1 MQEQLQQDELLE
13 HLRDR
18 STVAIMSASQE
29 GAVTGWSP
37 GATRLLA
44 YSADEVLG
52 RPFPSL
58 AQDPRRVEEAFARV
72 RSPSP
77 VHTVC
82 FSTQLI
88 GKSGQQTPVFLC
100 LDLLQVNGMKPE
112 RVLLTARD
120 LRTVAFDPPA
130 GAHRP
135 QATTQDVTALASL
148 TPRQRLVLEL
158 MARGHSTRDI
168 AKRLGR
174 SVKTVETH
182 RAQLMRR
189 LNIHHVPGLVTFAI
203 RAGLVSIE

>member
-1 MQEQLQQDELLE
+1 MQDHLLE
-13 HLRDR
+13 QLRDR
-18 STVAIMSASQE
+18 PTVAIITASQE
-29 GAVTGWSP
+29 GAVTGWST

-58 AQDPRRVEEAFARV
+58 AQEPARLEEAFARV
-72 RSPSP
+72 RPPSP

-82 FSTQLI
+82 LSTQLI
-88 GKSGQQTPVFLC
+88 GRSGQQTPVFLC
-100 LDLLQVNGMKPE
+100 LDVLEHNGVKPE
-112 RVLLTARD
+112 AVLLTARD
-120 LRTVAFDPPA
+120 LRTVAFEAPTAPS
-130 GAHRP
+130 RP
-135 QATTQDVTALASL
+135 QGTAQDASALASL
-148 TPRQRLVLEL
+148 TPRQRLVLDL
-158 MARGHSTRDI
+158 MARGHSTRAI